1 MAQES
6 PQVRVTAVDWLGVI
20 PVTKRVAEK
29 HGVADRFDYVAGD
42 ILKADLGK
50 DHQVATLGHILHS
63 EGAER
68 SQKLLERVFAA
79 LAPGGTIVIAEF
91 TPNEDLRG
99 PATPLIF
106 AVNMLVNTD
115 QGDVFTLSEVKAWLK
130 AAGYRKV
137 RQLKAAGPSPLIL
150 ANKP

>member
-1 MAQES
+1 
-6 PQVRVTAVDWLGVI
+6 V
-20 PVTKRVAEK
+20 
-29 HGVADRFDYVAGD
+29 
-42 ILKADLGK
+42 
-50 DHQVATLGHILHS
+50 
-63 EGAER
+63 ER
-68 SQKLLERVFAA
+68 SKKLLRKCFDA
-79 LAPGGTIVIAEF
+79 LAPGGTISIAEF
-91 TPNEDLRG
+91 LVNPERSG
-99 PATPLIF
+99 PPMGLIF